1 MPSCLWPKVEVV
13 VLTSPGALQII
24 LNLRVRYT
32 EKCRVPFWETLVFSK
47 WTEGQEVS
55 RDWGLLRIVKKKK
68 KREKFLFSGQD
79 HLWGWML
86 LCSLLGPAWSYLFI
100 YSLIHSFAYPLNVCL
115 LNVRHCSQCTLN
127 GKDGARY

>member
-68 KREKFLFSGQD
+68 NEGKVSILWTRPSMGLDAPVQSSGSSMELFV
-79 HLWGWML
+79 HL
-86 LCSLLGPAWSYLFI
+86 FT
-100 YSLIHSFAYPLNVCL
+100 HSFIRLSTQCL
-115 LNVRHCSQCTLN
+115 FTECKAL
-127 GKDGARY
+127 